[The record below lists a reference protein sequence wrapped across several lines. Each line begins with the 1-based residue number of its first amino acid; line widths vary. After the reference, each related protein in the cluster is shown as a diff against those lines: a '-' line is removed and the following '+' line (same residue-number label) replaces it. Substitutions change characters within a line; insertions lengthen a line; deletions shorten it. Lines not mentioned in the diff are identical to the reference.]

1 MREVRADLRGG
12 EGAAGRGR
20 GAAAAIAAAVLG
32 EGANEVCILNRSRWR
47 ADKLRDT
54 LRSAYPEAGVSVYD
68 VADPGDAARGADA
81 IVNATSLGMSDDDP
95 LPFPADSLGRN
106 TVVCDA
112 DYGPG
117 GENRLIGLA
126 RERGLRVVPGGQ
138 MLLYQG
144 VQAQRIWTGV
154 EPDVLS
160 MSETLY

>member
-1 MREVRADLRGG
+1 MRL
-12 EGAAGRGR
+12 
-20 GAAAAIAAAVLG
+20 
-32 EGANEVCILNRSRWR
+32 LNRSRWR
-47 ADKLRDT
+47 AEKLRDT
-54 LRSAYPEAGVSVYD
+54 LQAAFPAAGISVHD
-68 VADPGDAARGADA
+68 VVADPGDAARDADA

-117 GENRLIGLA
+117 GETRLIGLA

-160 MSETLY
+160 MSEALY